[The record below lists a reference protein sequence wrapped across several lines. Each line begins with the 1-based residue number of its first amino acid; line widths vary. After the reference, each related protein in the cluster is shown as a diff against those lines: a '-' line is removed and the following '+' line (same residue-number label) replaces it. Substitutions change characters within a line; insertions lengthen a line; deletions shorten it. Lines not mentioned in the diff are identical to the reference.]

1 MTPKAPT
8 PTASNAVE
16 GGFDKAPPLRDFRA
30 WLKFRWVP
38 VVLTI
43 IALVTMGTTI
53 AGHSKA
59 MSPIDEW
66 VYLDYLQKVPTQ
78 GFVRLGEPLSQES
91 LGYMACYGQVFFG
104 RDKNIECDGDYNRM
118 EFDQEGT
125 TSAQIYTPIYFAPTS
140 FVGYA
145 IHYVTGI
152 DLIMSWRLAS
162 SLWLVAGLLA
172 FLMVLRLFRV
182 PNLVQLMAGILI
194 MGAPFSYMMFS
205 YVSTDAPALLCG
217 SLVAYFGI
225 QLIRGKSRGW
235 PLVVVAAIAGATKGT
250 FVLGVALVALILMV
264 EWIVRAFDI
273 SRKNFGGKLS
283 IFKQLVMRENVHL
296 PLWATA
302 MLSATALVN
311 IVWIRLINVLAVAP
325 GVDQGTA
332 VDLTVVE
339 LLRQSSSFVFGVLQS
354 RFGLNGPFELDSV
367 PLPSFAS
374 APYGWIFIAGI
385 LGGFW
390 ALTKKSDF
398 RSLIIGTAIAILTF
412 GPLLALLIR
421 YSTGYYFP
429 FPSRYAAVLVPV
441 LMLIVAIQIRNK
453 WATWLLLSFGLV
465 ALVCQPIS
473 SFLVTAYSP

>member
-78 GFVRLGEPLSQES
+78 GMVFRSEPLSQES

-104 RDKNIECDGDYNRM
+104 RGEGIICDGDYDRM
-118 EFDQEGT
+118 QFDLEGT

-145 IHYVTGI
+145 IHFVTGI

-182 PNLVQLMAGILI
+182 PNLVQLMSGILI
-194 MGAPFSYMMFS
+194 ISAPFSYMMYS

-217 SLVAYFGI
+217 SLLLYFGVR
-225 QLIRGKSRGW
+225 LIRGQSRGW
-235 PLVVVAAIAGATKGT
+235 PLMVVAVVSAAAKGT
-250 FVLGVALVALILMV
+250 FVLGVALVALILFV
-264 EWIVRAFDI
+264 EWIIRAVDAVREEAKNRSLLKILF
-273 SRKNFGGKLS
+273 SRHDSHLPIWALS
-283 IFKQLVMRENVHL
+283 IVAAAAV
-296 PLWATA
+296 
-302 MLSATALVN
+302 VN
-311 IVWIRLINVLAVAP
+311 IIWIKLIDVLAYAP
-325 GVDQGTA
+325 GINQGTA
-332 VDLTVVE
+332 TDLTIVE
-339 LLRQSSSFVFGVLQS
+339 LLRQATSFVFPVMS
-354 RFGLNGPFELDSV
+354 TRFAVNGPMGLDGV
-367 PLPSFAS
+367 PVPGFAA
-374 APYGWIFIAGI
+374 APYMWILVAG
-385 LGGFW
+385 LLAGFW
-390 ALTKKSDF
+390 ALTRRSAH
-398 RSLIIGTAIAILTF
+398 RSLIIATSISVVTF
-412 GPLLALLIR
+412 GPLLALIIR
-421 YSTGYYFP
+421 YSTGYYFQ
-429 FPSRYAAVLVPV
+429 FSSRYAAILIPV
-441 LMLIVAIQIRNK
+441 LLLIAVIQIRNK
-453 WATWLLLSFGLV
+453 WATWILLIFGSV
-465 ALVCQPIS
+465 VLVCFPIS